1 MKEFTQLEID
11 EIEETFIA
19 ILLAAM
25 VIITFINVVLRYGFN
40 SGLIWGLELVTYLF
54 AWLVLFGVSYAV
66 KKTSHLGVDAIIST
80 VSTKTRKSM
89 GIIVAILCIF
99 YAFLLLKGS
108 WDYWANFAN
117 LPKTNGRWFP
127 TGFEEM
133 KRTSYRSWY
142 EVNDILMPSWLRW
155 IEPIINY
162 GDTYEKIPRFL
173 PYAILP
179 IGSAL
184 LLLRF
189 LQAAL

>member
-1 MKEFTQLEID
+1 M
-11 EIEETFIA
+11 
-19 ILLAAM
+19 IL
-25 VIITFINVVLRYGFN
+25 
-40 SGLIWGLELVTYLF
+40 
-54 AWLVLFGVSYAV
+54 VSSKT
-66 KKTSHLGVDAIIST
+66 KKWLGV
-80 VSTKTRKSM
+80 
-89 GIIVAILCIF
+89 IVATLCIF

-155 IEPIINY
+155 IEPLINY
-162 GDTYEKIPRFL
+162 GDAYEKIPRFL

-179 IGSAL
+179 FGSAL

-189 LQAAL
+189 LQAAIRVLKDEQNSLIVSHEVEEALDQLNSNKTQGKQ